1 MGSPSRRRW
10 YQFSVLSLLVVTT
23 AMALLF
29 AFVVGPA
36 WRQRSAVATIL
47 ELGGQV
53 SYDYQQSGGSA
64 PAGPAWLR
72 KMIGDDCFQTATSVA
87 LLGPAFD
94 ESQKIEEALQ
104 AAAKLPQIESIAIHA
119 AGLVD
124 GHLEQLS
131 EMRSLDHLSLSGPK
145 VTSHGIEHLTQ
156 MPHLASLSLAAPID
170 DAGLSSLAGLAELRR
185 LELFG
190 PVTDAGMVHLDG
202 LEHLEVL
209 LCNNGRVSYELDEK
223 TEFEFG
229 NLSPKDAIDYFG
241 TVFDIPW
248 RVDDAAIAAAG
259 IPFDTLAITDA
270 AKGITFREALR
281 RILEPAALGFRIDND
296 RLVIT
301 TRDEAERA
309 HAGINNLRQKLPK
322 LQEVKVGW

>member
-36 WRQRSAVATIL
+36 WRQRSAVAAIL

-53 SYDYQQSGGSA
+53 SYDYQQSGASA

-131 EMRSLDHLSLSGPK
+131 EMRSLDLGLSGPK

-156 MPHLASLSLAAPID
+156 IPRLASLSLAAPID

-209 LCNNGRVSYELDEK
+209 LCNNGRVSNELDNK
-223 TEFEFG
+223 TEFEFWDVA
-229 NLSPKDAIDYFG
+229 PKDTIEYFG
-241 TVFDIPW
+241 TKHQIGW
-248 RVDDAAIAAAG
+248 GIDDAAIAAAG

-301 TRDEAERA
+301 TREEAERA